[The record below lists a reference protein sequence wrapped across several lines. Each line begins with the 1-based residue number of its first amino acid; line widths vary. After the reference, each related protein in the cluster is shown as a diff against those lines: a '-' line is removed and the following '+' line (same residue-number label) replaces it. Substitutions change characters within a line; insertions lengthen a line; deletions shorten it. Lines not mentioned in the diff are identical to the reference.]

1 MQVPCKHQNWV
12 RFLDGAPN
20 LCRDG
25 REAQCTGLQNRKTV
39 GSNPT
44 LYAIIGLKVF
54 MDAHKPVTLEEG
66 DRYPLRPPKPA
77 LGP

>member
-1 MQVPCKHQNWV
+1 MVYTADLKSAAS
-12 RFLDGAPN
+12 LI
-20 LCRDG
+20 
-25 REAQCTGLQNRKTV
+25 E
-39 GSNPT
+39 GSSPSSRT
-44 LYAIIGLKVF
+44 KYGLKVF